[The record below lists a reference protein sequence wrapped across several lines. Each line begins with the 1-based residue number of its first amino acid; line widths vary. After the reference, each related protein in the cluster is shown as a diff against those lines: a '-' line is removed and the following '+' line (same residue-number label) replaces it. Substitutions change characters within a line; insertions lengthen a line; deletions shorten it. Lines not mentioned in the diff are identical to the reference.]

1 MNVTRH
7 LQRGFAL
14 PTILIASV
22 VMLIVLIS
30 AVSATASI
38 RSALDGQYYDR
49 LAREA
54 AESGIARANACLQ
67 ESAFI
72 VKWSNTNKLY
82 PNTTCS
88 GGSSCTNDAS
98 CFVVSNGAVRTT
110 FEVGEPVSFSTAQT
124 VTATGKV
131 ELVRP
136 SGAVWRTYTAST
148 SARVGID
155 LNLNT
160 VAFGYNGRLG
170 GAFFA
175 TIAADGKMRAA
186 GFNGDG
192 QLGNGTTAS
201 TTVPTPFQLNGADR
215 AVGIYTNFVSQGFNM
230 FAITDKG
237 DVYGA
242 GLNEYGQLGDGTK
255 TDRTIPVKFGLP
267 AGVKATHV
275 ATGGRAS
282 FVVGS
287 DNNVYAAGVCANG
300 MLGTNYT
307 ISGCSDRTSYA
318 RVALPAVNVND
329 PNTLP
334 TNEIVIDAYTV
345 YIRMQGGRVY
355 GWGRNNH
362 GHLADGTFNDTSVPK
377 KIGTYGDTGQPKA
390 TDIAFDGDT
399 VYIVDDQGGIKGAGR
414 NDFGQLG
421 GDGIPIYLASANKCL
436 DNKNQNGLDL
446 QLYTCNGTAAQKY
459 TFRSD
464 GTIYNANT
472 NKCVDNKNANGVDLQ
487 LWTCNGALAQKFVM
501 RADGSIYNAKSN
513 KCINNLGYDGVSLG
527 LWDCVGTANETF
539 SLPDVPNLVNFALP
553 AGAGKA
559 MKVTTDQ
566 WFVSVLTDNGQVWSA
581 GRNDVGQLGNGQT
594 KLINPY
600 PVKFNLPSGV
610 TATDINSAAYYASG
624 GANNWSNTFVIGS
637 DGKVYGAGDNAYGQL
652 GDGTTTS
659 RSTPVAMDVID
670 GTGIR
675 AKSVV
680 SGYGTTIV
688 ITYNKKLYTVG
699 NNSNGQLGDGT
710 TNNSSTPKAN
720 KYTNVLPIAIF

>member
-88 GGSSCTNDAS
+88 GGSSCTNNAN
-98 CFVVSNGAVRTT
+98 CFVMSSGAVRTT

-192 QLGNGTTAS
+192 QLGNGTMTG
-201 TTVPTPFQLNGADR
+201 TTVPTPFQLNGSDR
-215 AVGIYTNFVSQGFNM
+215 AVGIYTNFISQGYNM
-230 FAITDKG
+230 YAITDKG

-255 TDRTIPVKFGLP
+255 TTRTTPVKFNLP

-275 ATGGRAS
+275 GVGGHAT
-282 FVVGS
+282 FVLG
-287 DNNVYAAGVCANG
+287 DNNNYYAAGLCGNG

-307 ISGCSDRTSYA
+307 ISGCSDRTSPA
-318 RVALPAVNVND
+318 RVALPTPNVND
-329 PNTLP
+329 ANTLP
-334 TNEIVIDAYTV
+334 TDDIVIDAQTAYV
-345 YIRMQGGRVY
+345 RMQGGKVY

-362 GHLADGTFNDTSVPK
+362 SQLGDGTTTDNSLPRQISVHGNP
-377 KIGTYGDTGQPKA
+377 GQPKA
-390 TDIAFDGDT
+390 IDIAFDGDT
-399 VYIVDDQGGIKGAGR
+399 VYVVGDNGEVRSYGR
-414 NDFGQLG
+414 NDYGQMGAEDITIFL
-421 GDGIPIYLASANKCL
+421 PSAGKCL

-446 QLYTCNGTAAQKY
+446 QLYTCNGSAAQRF

-487 LWTCNGALAQKFVM
+487 LWTCNGALAQKFLL
-501 RADGSIYNAKSN
+501 SITGN
-513 KCINNLGYDGVSLG
+513 KK
-527 LWDCVGTANETF
+527 
-539 SLPDVPNLVNFALP
+539 FALP
-553 AGAGKA
+553 ASAGNA
-559 MKVTTDQ
+559 IKVTTDQ
-566 WFVSVLTDNGQVWSA
+566 WFVSVLTDKGEVWSA
-581 GRNDVGQLGNGQT
+581 GRNDSGQLGNGT
-594 KLINPY
+594 TATITPY
-600 PVKFNLPSGV
+600 PVKFQLPTGV
-610 TATDINSAAYYASG
+610 KAVDVATTAFYRAGSPET
-624 GANNWSNTFVIGS
+624 SNTFVVGS
-637 DGKVYGAGDNAYGQL
+637 DGKVYGAGDNEFGQL
-652 GDGTTTS
+652 GNGTTS
-659 RSTPVAMDVID
+659 NYQSTPVAMDVID